1 MGRFRGPSL
10 IYEKLR
16 VRGTGETRTEEGGE
30 EEKKK
35 REYENQPTSNTV
47 GFTCYRAPL
56 LERGIK
62 EEESKSHILTE
73 ALFYPSSRSLSLSL
87 SLSQSMRPE
96 S

>member
-30 EEKKK
+30 EEKK

-47 GFTCYRAPL
+47 GVPCPRSPL
-56 LERGIK
+56 LERGIR
-62 EEESKSHILTE
+62 EEESKSYILTE
-73 ALFYPSSRSLSLSL
+73 ALF
-87 SLSQSMRPE
+87 
-96 S
+96 